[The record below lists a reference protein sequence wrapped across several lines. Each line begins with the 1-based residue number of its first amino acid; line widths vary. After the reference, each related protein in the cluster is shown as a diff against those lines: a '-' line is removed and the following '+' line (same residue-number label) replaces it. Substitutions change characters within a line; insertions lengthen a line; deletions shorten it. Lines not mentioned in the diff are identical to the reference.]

1 MIEIENDS
9 VKEEIINI
17 IKKNLTISIDS
28 KIKNR
33 YCEFTANEEVTVRLK
48 FYGKI
53 ISSDSIKLND
63 KTKKRYY

>member
-28 KIKNR
+28 KVKNNSR
-33 YCEFTANEEVTVRLK
+33 ELTTNEEITVRLK
-48 FYGKI
+48 FYGKT
-53 ISSDSIKLND
+53 ISSNSVKLND